1 MNSCGP
7 SFVIRQL
14 SCFSGLQIKYDMS
27 KPKGSRVVDIQV
39 RCAKCKFP
47 VFEPLDKSVVY
58 KVAMTDYIAAGG
70 AGLTVIRD
78 KKLSHQ
84 FGSIVDQQMMMN
96 YFKAK
101 SPIMT
106 GEENRI
112 TFVEGSD
119 EKPTVCGGGE
129 NLQAVNMLLA
139 PLAAFASLVVKH
151 VI

>member
-1 MNSCGP
+1 
-7 SFVIRQL
+7 
-14 SCFSGLQIKYDMS
+14 MS
-27 KPKGSRVVDIQV
+27 KPKGSRVVVQV

-47 VFEPLDKSVVY
+47 VFEPLDKSAVY

-119 EKPTVCGGGE
+119 EKPTICGGGG
-129 NLQAVNMLLA
+129 NLQALNMLLA

>member
-1 MNSCGP
+1 MWT
-7 SFVIRQL
+7 VIRNSSIVL
-14 SCFSGLQIKYDMS
+14 FSGLQIKYDMS

-47 VFEPLDKSVVY
+47 VYEPLDKSAVY

-70 AGLTVIRD
+70 AGLTVIRE

-119 EKPTVCGGGE
+119 EKPTLCGGGG

-139 PLAAFASLVVKH
+139 PLAAFALLVVKH

>member
-1 MNSCGP
+1 
-7 SFVIRQL
+7 
-14 SCFSGLQIKYDMS
+14 MS
-27 KPKGSRVVDIQV
+27 KPKGSRVVVQV

-47 VFEPLDKSVVY
+47 VFEPLDKSAVY

-119 EKPTVCGGGE
+119 EKPTICGG
-129 NLQAVNMLLA
+129 NLQALNMLLA

>member
-1 MNSCGP
+1 
-7 SFVIRQL
+7 
-14 SCFSGLQIKYDMS
+14 MS

-47 VFEPLDKSVVY
+47 VYEPLDKSAVY

-119 EKPTVCGGGE
+119 EKPTVCGGRR

>member
-1 MNSCGP
+1 
-7 SFVIRQL
+7 
-14 SCFSGLQIKYDMS
+14 MS
-27 KPKGSRVVDIQV
+27 KPKGSRVVVQV

-47 VFEPLDKSVVY
+47 VFEPLDKSAVY

>member
-47 VFEPLDKSVVY
+47 VYEPLDKSAVY

-70 AGLTVIRD
+70 AGLTVIRE

-119 EKPTVCGGGE
+119 KKPTICGGGG

-139 PLAAFASLVVKH
+139 PLAALASLVVKH